1 MARNLVNKMVMKS
14 LFILFTCFSLS
25 ASAQEVLVGDYFNNV
40 GSLRNASTE
49 WQTNEFPYKLVLM
62 YRNGKT
68 TINGNAMFF
77 LIEGNEESGVDSYE
91 HKLVVGQGRSWA
103 AFKYEFSAPGTY
115 KITTFDREHTQL
127 ASSSITIKGPKKI
140 IKEEPKVEVK
150 KVEKPKEVA
159 IEKKPEPKPE
169 KKEEPKIEKVEAK
182 KAALTKEEILESAP
196 EPVFVESA
204 VVEELTEEEK
214 ETLVFESFY
223 MAFGRSIQSGMLMGQ
238 NEKFKGV
245 PGGVNLKALFSNN
258 EGFGTES
265 VVADIWFKPKGGTDY
280 SEHFKEVIVPIGKN
294 ATQASFPM
302 NLRDRGSYKVSLY
315 TDNEDAVWIGTSYVS
330 IY

>member
-1 MARNLVNKMVMKS
+1 MKALLVALT
-14 LFILFTCFSLS
+14 LFCFNV
-25 ASAQEVLVGDYFNNV
+25 SAQEVLVGDYFNNV

-77 LIEGNEESGVDSYE
+77 LIEGDKEIGLEPDE

-103 AFKYEFSAPGTY
+103 AFKYDFTAPGTY
-115 KITTFDREHTQL
+115 SITTFDREHNKL
-127 ASSSITIKGPKKI
+127 ASSSIVVKGPKKVV
-140 IKEEPKVEVK
+140 EPEPVVE
-150 KVEKPKEVA
+150 
-159 IEKKPEPKPE
+159 EKKPEPKPE
-169 KKEEPKIEKVEAK
+169 PVVEKKPEPVEEKKEEPVTEKVETK
-182 KAALTKEEILESAP
+182 KAALTKEEILENAP
-196 EPVFVESA
+196 DPVFVESI
-204 VVEELTEEEK
+204 VKEELTEEEK

-223 MAFGRSIQSGMLMGQ
+223 MAFGRSVQSGMLMGQ

-258 EGFGTES
+258 EGFGENG
-265 VVADIWFKPKGGTDY
+265 VVVDIWFKPKGGADY
-280 SEHFKEVIVPIGKN
+280 TEHFQELTVPIGKN
-294 ATQASFPM
+294 DTQASFPL
-302 NLRDRGSYKVSLY
+302 NLQNRGSYKVSLY
-315 TDNEDAVWIGTSYVS
+315 TNDEDAVWIGSNYVS

>member
-1 MARNLVNKMVMKS
+1 MVMKS
-14 LFILFTCFSLS
+14 FFILFTCLSLS
-25 ASAQEVLVGDYFNNV
+25 VSAQEVLVGDYFNNV

-77 LIEGNEESGVDSYE
+77 LIEGDEESGVKPYE

-103 AFKYEFSAPGTY
+103 AFKYEFTAPGTY
-115 KITTFDREHTQL
+115 TITTFDREHTRL
-127 ASSSITIKGPKKI
+127 AEGTINIKGPKKVV
-140 IKEEPKVEVK
+140 KEEPVVVVK
-150 KVEKPKEVA
+150 KEVEKPKPVA
-159 IEKKPEPKPE
+159 IEKKPEPEPE
-169 KKEEPKIEKVEAK
+169 KKEEVKVEQVETK
-182 KAALTKEEILESAP
+182 KAALTKEAILEAAP
-196 EPVFVESA
+196 EPVFVENA

-245 PGGVNLKALFSNN
+245 PGGVNLKAQFSNN
-258 EGFGTES
+258 EGFGTEN
-265 VVADIWFKPKGGTDY
+265 VVADIWFKPKGGTEY
-280 SEHFKEVIVPIGKN
+280 SEHFQEITVPIGKN
-294 ATQASFPM
+294 ATQASFPL

-315 TDNEDAVWIGTSYVS
+315 TDDEDAVWIGTSYVS